1 MRRRWRN
8 GTWYVLVQRDYLYIM
23 LPSFNFNDVLRR
35 RMNGR
40 EEKRGKIFQSSQNRS
55 TEDAHCTDCPATW
68 WNSILI
74 QSNVNANT
82 VVLSG
87 EKFTAQS
94 WLLRISH
101 KWIWLYMWIYML
113 NIERRVDELF
123 LLLGKSVVTFHPSE
137 ELKLPES
144 KSAYYHTKTKQ

>member
-1 MRRRWRN
+1 MITHGGVKNLRVRKCTDATQMEELYMVCTCTKGLLIYHASLIQLQWR
-8 GTWYVLVQRDYLYIM
+8 LKA
-23 LPSFNFNDVLRR
+23 
-35 RMNGR
+35 
-40 EEKRGKIFQSSQNRS
+40 EKRGKIFQSSQNRS

-101 KWIWLYMWIYML
+101 KWIWLYMWMFFLGVHWIL
-113 NIERRVDELF
+113 LSTWDLGLVQIRVV
-123 LLLGKSVVTFHPSE
+123 SN
-137 ELKLPES
+137 
-144 KSAYYHTKTKQ
+144 